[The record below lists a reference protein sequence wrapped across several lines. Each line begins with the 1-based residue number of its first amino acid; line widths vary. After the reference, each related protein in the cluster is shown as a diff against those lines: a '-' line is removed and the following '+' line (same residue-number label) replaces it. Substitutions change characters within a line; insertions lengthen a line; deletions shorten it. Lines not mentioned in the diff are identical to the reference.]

1 MTQSHSPSTQEPKDL
16 RRLLVLGLGSIG
28 VVYGD
33 IGTSPLYAFREAL
46 RPVAADGV
54 SRIEVIGL
62 ISLMVWTLTIIVTL
76 KYVVTDTLALA
87 DDSQTPVK
95 NGEKILENCE
105 YSAEKLKWIKRKL
118 EIFAAK
124 AELPIGTPVNTILE
138 AMQDIPVEFT
148 LKHRKYLNRDGE
160 VRYSAQIQ
168 DSAFVVML

>member
-1 MTQSHSPSTQEPKDL
+1 MNANTQFD
-16 RRLLVLGLGSIG
+16 
-28 VVYGD
+28 
-33 IGTSPLYAFREAL
+33 AL
-46 RPVAADGV
+46 P
-54 SRIEVIGL
+54 E
-62 ISLMVWTLTIIVTL
+62 ISLDSVESAEFKLAPEGRYAALVSASVRPNEKKQHIVTL

-105 YSAEKLKWIKRKL
+105 YSVEKLKWIKCKL
-118 EIFAAK
+118 EMFAAK

>member
-1 MTQSHSPSTQEPKDL
+1 MNANTQFD
-16 RRLLVLGLGSIG
+16 
-28 VVYGD
+28 
-33 IGTSPLYAFREAL
+33 AL
-46 RPVAADGV
+46 P
-54 SRIEVIGL
+54 E
-62 ISLMVWTLTIIVTL
+62 ISLDSVESAEFKIAPEGRYAALVSASVRPNEKNQHIVTL

-87 DDSQTPVK
+87 DESQIPVK

>member
-1 MTQSHSPSTQEPKDL
+1 MNANTQFD
-16 RRLLVLGLGSIG
+16 
-28 VVYGD
+28 
-33 IGTSPLYAFREAL
+33 AL
-46 RPVAADGV
+46 P
-54 SRIEVIGL
+54 E
-62 ISLMVWTLTIIVTL
+62 ISLDSVESAEFKIAPEGRYAALVSASVRPNEKHQHIVTL

-148 LKHRKYLNRDGE
+148 LKHR
-160 VRYSAQIQ
+160 
-168 DSAFVVML
+168 

>member
-1 MTQSHSPSTQEPKDL
+1 MNANAQFD
-16 RRLLVLGLGSIG
+16 
-28 VVYGD
+28 
-33 IGTSPLYAFREAL
+33 AL
-46 RPVAADGV
+46 P
-54 SRIEVIGL
+54 E
-62 ISLMVWTLTIIVTL
+62 ISLDSVESAEFKIAPAGRYSALVSASVRRNDKHQHIVTL

-105 YSAEKLKWIKRKL
+105 YSTEKLKWIKRKL
-118 EIFAAK
+118 EIFAEK

-160 VRYSAQIQ
+160 VRYGEQIQ

>member
-1 MTQSHSPSTQEPKDL
+1 MNANAQFD
-16 RRLLVLGLGSIG
+16 
-28 VVYGD
+28 
-33 IGTSPLYAFREAL
+33 AL
-46 RPVAADGV
+46 P
-54 SRIEVIGL
+54 E
-62 ISLMVWTLTIIVTL
+62 ISLDSVESAEFKIAPEGRYAALVSASVRRNDKHQHIVTL

-105 YSAEKLKWIKRKL
+105 YSTEKLKWIKRKL

-168 DSAFVVML
+168 DSAFAVML

>member
-1 MTQSHSPSTQEPKDL
+1 MNANTQFD
-16 RRLLVLGLGSIG
+16 
-28 VVYGD
+28 
-33 IGTSPLYAFREAL
+33 AL
-46 RPVAADGV
+46 P
-54 SRIEVIGL
+54 E
-62 ISLMVWTLTIIVTL
+62 ISLDSVESAEFKIAPEGRYAALVSASVRPNEKNQHIVTL

-87 DDSQTPVK
+87 DESQTPVK

>member
-1 MTQSHSPSTQEPKDL
+1 MNANTQFD
-16 RRLLVLGLGSIG
+16 
-28 VVYGD
+28 
-33 IGTSPLYAFREAL
+33 AL
-46 RPVAADGV
+46 P
-54 SRIEVIGL
+54 E
-62 ISLMVWTLTIIVTL
+62 ISLDSVESAEFKIAPEGRYAALVSASVKPNEKKQHIVTL

>member
-1 MTQSHSPSTQEPKDL
+1 MNANTQFD
-16 RRLLVLGLGSIG
+16 
-28 VVYGD
+28 
-33 IGTSPLYAFREAL
+33 AL
-46 RPVAADGV
+46 P
-54 SRIEVIGL
+54 E
-62 ISLMVWTLTIIVTL
+62 ISLDSVESTEFKIAPEGRYSALVSASVRRNDKHQHIVTL

-118 EIFAAK
+118 EIFSAY

-160 VRYSAQIQ
+160 VRYGEQIQ
-168 DSAFVVML
+168 ESAFVVML